1 MGGIP
6 VARANK
12 GQQPTAKQDQQK
24 LLWLQTGEHQGV
36 TLADWDP
43 KPEPFVQALL
53 EVLATGATVV
63 LRPGSGGR
71 SFGIAIWEG
80 DVRHAPKWLYDN
92 EEVDDWA
99 SWVNEHA
106 ALRNGQAAD

>member
-1 MGGIP
+1 MVRP
-6 VARANK
+6 NK
-12 GQQPTAKQDQQK
+12 GQAPAAKQEQQK
-24 LLWLQTGEHQGV
+24 LLWLQTGTHEGE

-43 KPEPFVQALL
+43 KAQPLVQALL

-92 EEVDDWA
+92 EEVDQWA
-99 SWVNEHA
+99 ESINDIAEA
-106 ALRNGQAAD
+106 RRGLAAD